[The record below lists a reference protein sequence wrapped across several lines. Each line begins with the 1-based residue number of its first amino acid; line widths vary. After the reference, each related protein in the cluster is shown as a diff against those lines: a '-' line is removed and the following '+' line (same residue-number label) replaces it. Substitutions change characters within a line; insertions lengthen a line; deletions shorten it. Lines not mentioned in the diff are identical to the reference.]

1 MIGVKRF
8 SFSSLIMIILCQ
20 NRYLL
25 GLQIIFT
32 AGTFALI
39 INQIKIEMKNIILI
53 MLLMLVPLIF
63 IKAQADTI
71 PSNLYINSAEKML
84 MTNGNLKIGGY
95 GEVHYNQPV
104 SSEVKKN
111 GTLDVHRFVMML
123 GYQFNE
129 RLQFVT
135 ELEFEHV
142 KEFYVEQA
150 FLQYKLNPYINFRG
164 GLILTPLGIINEY
177 HEPTAFNGVERPQID
192 NNISPTTWR
201 EIGFGITGVVL
212 PVSLKYQAYIM
223 NGFNSFDGT
232 ARIGG
237 ASGLRGG
244 RQKGAESFVSSPNFS
259 GKVEYFGIRGLNLG
273 LAGYFG
279 NTQSTLY
286 NGIDK
291 TDEDAKAKAD
301 SSVVGIS
308 MVGVDARYSIKGL
321 KFTGQLYYT
330 VLSNTEEYNKFTT
343 GKGGGNLGSSM
354 FGYYIDLGYNVLRSA
369 KTEMQLIPF
378 LRYSNYDTHYSV
390 PANIAD
396 NQSFQKNV
404 YTTGLSWFLTKG
416 AVVKADMQFVKN
428 GTQDEFAKIFN
439 AGFGIMF

>member
-1 MIGVKRF
+1 
-8 SFSSLIMIILCQ
+8 
-20 NRYLL
+20 
-25 GLQIIFT
+25 
-32 AGTFALI
+32 
-39 INQIKIEMKNIILI
+39 MKNIFLIAGIL
-53 MLLMLVPLIF
+53 LAATTFLS
-63 IKAQADTI
+63 AQTDSI
-71 PSNLYINSAEKML
+71 QSNLYINSAEKML
-84 MTNGNLKIGGY
+84 MTDGKLKIGGY

-142 KEFYVEQA
+142 VELYVEQA
-150 FLQYKLNPYINFRG
+150 FLQYKINNSINLRG
-164 GLILTPLGIINEY
+164 GLLLTPMGIINEY
-177 HEPTAFNGVERPQID
+177 HEPTAFNGVERPRID
-192 NNISPTTWR
+192 NDIAPTTWR
-201 EIGFGITGVVL
+201 EIGFGVSGVLL
-212 PVSLKYQAYIM
+212 PVSMRYQAYVM
-223 NGFNSFDGT
+223 NGFNSFDGS

-259 GKVEYFGIRGLNLG
+259 SKIEYFGIRGLNLG

-279 NTQSTLY
+279 KTQSTLY

-291 TDEDAKAKAD
+291 NDEAALAKAD

-308 MVGVDARYSIKGL
+308 MIGADARYSYKGL
-321 KFTGQLYYT
+321 KLTGQFYYT
-330 VLSNTEEYNKFTT
+330 VLSNTEEYNKFTKN
-343 GKGGGNLGSSM
+343 KGGGTLGSSM
-354 FGYYIDLGYNVLRSA
+354 FGYYIDLGYNVLRSV

-378 LRYSNYDTHYSV
+378 VNYSNYDTHYTV
-390 PANIAD
+390 PENITD
-396 NQSFQKNV
+396 NLSYQKNV
-404 YTTGLSWFLTKG
+404 VTTGLSFFLTKG
-416 AVVKADMQFVKN
+416 AVVKADMQFIKN
-428 GTQDEFAKIFN
+428 GASDEYAKTFN

>member
-1 MIGVKRF
+1 
-8 SFSSLIMIILCQ
+8 
-20 NRYLL
+20 
-25 GLQIIFT
+25 
-32 AGTFALI
+32 
-39 INQIKIEMKNIILI
+39 MKNINLIILLI
-53 MLLMLVPLIF
+53 IVPVTL

-104 SSEVKKN
+104 SSELRKN

-129 RLQFVT
+129 KLQFVT

-150 FLQYKLNPYINFRG
+150 FLQYKLNKFINFRG
-164 GLILTPLGIINEY
+164 GLILTPMGIINEY

-212 PVSLKYQAYIM
+212 PVSLRYQVYVM

-237 ASGLRGG
+237 SSGLRGG
-244 RQKGAESFVSSPNFS
+244 RQQGAESFTSSPNFS
-259 GKVEYFGIRGLNLG
+259 SKIEYFGIRGLNVG

-291 TDEDAKAKAD
+291 NDEVAKAQAD

-321 KFTGQLYYT
+321 KISGQFYYT
-330 VLSNTEEYNKFTT
+330 DLSNTVQYNKFIT
-343 GKGGGNLGSSM
+343 GKGGGNLGSAM

-369 KTEMQLIPF
+369 KTEKQMIPF
-378 LRYSNYDTHYSV
+378 VRFSSYDTHHKV
-390 PANIAD
+390 PVNIDENPAY
-396 NQSFQKNV
+396 QKNV
-404 YTTGLSWFLTKG
+404 YTTGLSFFLSKG
-416 AVVKADMQFVKN
+416 AVLKADMQFVKN
-428 GTQDEFAKIFN
+428 GTQDKFTKTFN